1 MNNMDFG
8 NSGDSGLPSSL
19 YAALKR
25 VGRVFSV
32 ADLVQMTGAG
42 SASRG
47 RIQQILDL
55 LVSYGVIRKD
65 KKRRYLK
72 RSIPAL
78 LHGHVRVRKNGR
90 RVFVSAAATE
100 ASNEY
105 QIPPQ
110 QLHQPMNGDQ
120 VLALEIGGDA
130 RRSETRR
137 SGGRRLSVLI
147 WEIKERKQQ
156 TITGLCH
163 YNSADDTCLV
173 YAEPSDL
180 TFILTREGWEGSM
193 SQLDGM
199 VARLGIT
206 TYPVRGRPGRAFVL
220 EVLGPAGDPHV
231 DILAAASRV
240 GIPLHFSPEAKQA
253 ATSIPTEVQDE
264 VCSTRTDLR
273 HLPFVTIDGADA
285 KDFDDA
291 IALEPEHDRGTILW
305 VAIADVSH
313 YVQPGSALDLDAY
326 ARGNSTYFP
335 GFCLPMLPQQLS
347 NGICSLMPGV
357 ERLAVVLEIHCSD
370 AGVVSNMGVHLA
382 VMRSRARL
390 TYTQVQECLT
400 SAADADE
407 NINPQIQ
414 KMLKDLLAF
423 SRALN
428 KNRTDRGALDFDLPE
443 AQIDLDNSG
452 HVVGVTRRE
461 RLDAHR
467 IVEECMLLAN
477 ESVAD
482 FLQKFKVQGIY
493 RLHDKPELSSIN
505 QFQEFLNAFNI
516 GINLD
521 SDGIK
526 PLQLRQVLQQID
538 DPAQA
543 FIINRVLL
551 HSMKR
556 AYYAAHPG
564 EHFALATSSYGHFTS
579 PIRRYS
585 DLIQH
590 RMLKLCIDKNT
601 AASATA
607 SDSEHQHQA
616 GPAGLEIM
624 AEHVTS
630 CERRSMEAER
640 DIVALRS
647 CQFMQD
653 KLEEIFPGFITGVT
667 EFGFFVELDP
677 FFVEGL
683 IHIRTLADDYYEFDP
698 VQRMLIGQRRRRHFK
713 IGQKVDV
720 MVQDVR
726 LGTREID
733 FVLPESL
740 QSMDKTVTRRKRK
753 SPRT

>member
-1 MNNMDFG
+1 MSLVNSG
-8 NSGDSGLPSSL
+8 NSGLATSL
-19 YAALKR
+19 YSALKR
-25 VGRVFSV
+25 VGRVFSIT
-32 ADLVQMTGAG
+32 DLVQMVSTG
-42 SASRG
+42 STNRG
-47 RIQQILDL
+47 QIQQMLDL
-55 LVSYGVIRKD
+55 LVSHGVVRKG
-65 KKRRYLK
+65 KKGNYTKLN
-72 RSIPAL
+72 IPAL
-78 LHGHVRVRKNGR
+78 LRGHVRVRKNGR
-90 RVFVSAAATE
+90 RVFVSTVAGPSPDE
-100 ASNEY
+100 F
-105 QIPPQ
+105 QISPPQ
-110 QLHQPMNGDQ
+110 LYQAMDGDQ
-120 VLALEIGGDA
+120 VLALEIEGDT
-130 RRSETRR
+130 RRGEARR
-137 SGGRRLSVLI
+137 SGGRRLNVLI
-147 WEIKERKQQ
+147 LEITERKQQ
-156 TITGLCH
+156 TITGLCR

-173 YAEPSDL
+173 YAEPSDMPFLL
-180 TFILTREGWEGSM
+180 TEEGQEENM

-206 TYPVRGRPGRAFVL
+206 IYPIGGKPGRAIVL
-220 EVLGPAGDPHV
+220 EVLGQAGDPHV
-231 DILAAASRV
+231 DILAAASKV

-253 ATSIPTEVQDE
+253 AISIPTEVQDD
-264 VCSTRTDLR
+264 VCATRADLC
-273 HLPFVTIDGADA
+273 HLPFVTIDGEDA

-291 IALEPEHDRGTILW
+291 IAFEPGRDSGNVLW

-313 YVQPGSALDLDAY
+313 YVQPNSALDLDAY
-326 ARGNSTYFP
+326 ERGNSTYFP
-335 GFCLPMLPQQLS
+335 GFSLPMLPRELS

-357 ERLAVVLEIHCSD
+357 KRLAVVLEIHCTD
-370 AGVVSNMGVHLA
+370 AGVVSEMVVHLA
-382 VMRSRARL
+382 VIRSRARL
-390 TYTQVQECLT
+390 TYTQVQKSLDG
-400 SAADADE
+400 AADVDE
-407 NINPQIQ
+407 GITPQIQ
-414 KMLKDLLAF
+414 NMLRPLFDF
-423 SRALN
+423 SRQLN
-428 KNRTDRGALDFDLPE
+428 KNRTTRGALDFDLPE
-443 AQIDLDNSG
+443 AQIDLDDSG
-452 HVVGVTRRE
+452 HVVGVTRRD

-482 FLQKFKVQGIY
+482 YLQKFKVQGIY

-505 QFQEFLNAFNI
+505 QFQEFLSAFNI

-526 PLQLRQVLQQID
+526 PWQLRQVLHQID

-551 HSMKR
+551 HSMKQ

-590 RMLKLCIDKNT
+590 RMLKLCVDANIAPGST
-601 AASATA
+601 
-607 SDSEHQHQA
+607 DSVRTHEP
-616 GPAGLEIM
+616 GPASLEIM
-624 AEHVTS
+624 ADHATS

-640 DIVALRS
+640 NIVALRS

-683 IHIRTLADDYYEFDP
+683 VHVRTLADDYYVYDP
-698 VQRMLIGQRRRRHFK
+698 VQRMLLGQRRRRHFK

-726 LGTREID
+726 LKTREID

-740 QSMDKTVTRRKRK
+740 QAVEKTVLRRKRK
-753 SPRT
+753 APRAKRA

>member
-1 MNNMDFG
+1 MDFE
-8 NSGDSGLPSSL
+8 DSGLAATL
-19 YAALKR
+19 YAALKK
-25 VGRVFSV
+25 VSRVFSV
-32 ADLVQMTGAG
+32 TDLVQMI
-42 SASRG
+42 SADSANRG
-47 RIQQILDL
+47 QIQQLLEL
-55 LVSYGVIRKD
+55 LVSHDVVRKG
-65 KKRRYLK
+65 KKEQYTK
-72 RSIPAL
+72 RNIPAL
-78 LHGHVRVRKNGR
+78 LHGRVRVRKNGR
-90 RVFVSAAATE
+90 RVFVSATATP
-100 ASNEY
+100 ASSEY
-105 QIPPQ
+105 QIPPP
-110 QLHQPMNGDQ
+110 QLHQPMDGDQ
-120 VLALEIGGDA
+120 VLALEIGGDTH
-130 RRSETRR
+130 RPETRR

-147 WEIKERKQQ
+147 LEIKERKQQ
-156 TITGLCH
+156 TVTGLCH

-180 TFILTREGWEGSM
+180 PFLLTKEGLEGNM

-206 TYPVRGRPGRAFVL
+206 TYPVGRRPGRAFVL
-220 EVLGPAGDPHV
+220 EVLGPAGDPQV

-253 ATSIPTEVQDE
+253 ADSIPTEVQDDA
-264 VCSTRTDLR
+264 SSARIDLS

-291 IALEPEHDRGTILW
+291 IALEPGQAAGKILW

-347 NGICSLMPGV
+347 NGICSLMPEV
-357 ERLAVVLEIHCSD
+357 KRLAVVLEIHCSA
-370 AGVVSNMGVHLA
+370 AGVVSNMVAHEA
-382 VMRSRARL
+382 VISSHARL
-390 TYTQVQECLT
+390 TYTQVQNCLD
-400 SAADADE
+400 SAAGADK
-407 NINPQIQ
+407 NITPQIR
-414 KMLKDLLAF
+414 KMLKALLDF
-423 SRALN
+423 SRQRN
-428 KNRTDRGALDFDLPE
+428 KIRTTRGALDFDLPE
-443 AQIDLDNSG
+443 AQIDLDDSG
-452 HVVGVTRRE
+452 HVAGVTRRE
-461 RLDAHR
+461 RMDAHR

-482 FLQKFKVQGIY
+482 HLQKFKVQGIY
-493 RLHDKPELSSIN
+493 RLHDKPERSSIN
-505 QFQEFLNAFNI
+505 QFQEFLSAFNI

-521 SDGIK
+521 SGGIR
-526 PLQLRQVLQQID
+526 PQQLRQVLQQVK

-551 HSMKR
+551 HSMKQ

-590 RMLKLCIDKNT
+590 RMLKLCIDTQKT
-601 AASATA
+601 ADAKAPT
-607 SDSEHQHQA
+607 DPQLA
-616 GPAGLEIM
+616 GPAALEVM
-624 AEHVTS
+624 AAHATS

-640 DIVALRS
+640 NIVALRS

-683 IHIRTLADDYYEFDP
+683 VHIRTLADDYYEYDP
-698 VQRMLIGQRRRRHFK
+698 VQRMLMGQRRRRHFK

-726 LGTREID
+726 LKTREID

-740 QSMDKTVTRRKRK
+740 QTVERTITRRKRK
-753 SPRT
+753 ARRSKQKD

>member
-1 MNNMDFG
+1 MDVG
-8 NSGDSGLPSSL
+8 NSGLATSL
-19 YAALKR
+19 HTALKR

-32 ADLVQMTGAG
+32 TDLVQLISAG
-42 SASRG
+42 SANHG
-47 RIQQILDL
+47 QVQQMLDL
-55 LVSYGVIRKD
+55 LVSYGVVRKD
-65 KKRRYLK
+65 KKGRYVK

-90 RVFVSAAATE
+90 RVFVPKASDSAP
-100 ASNEY
+100 SEY
-105 QIPPQ
+105 QIPSP
-110 QLHQPMNGDQ
+110 QLHQPMDGDH
-120 VLALEIGGDA
+120 VIALEMGSDTH
-130 RRSETRR
+130 RPETRR

-147 WEIKERKQQ
+147 LEIKERKQQ
-156 TITGLCH
+156 TVTGVCR
-163 YNSADDTCLV
+163 YNPADDTCLV

-180 TFILTREGWEGSM
+180 PFLLTREGQEKNIG
-193 SQLDGM
+193 QLDGM

-206 TYPVRGRPGRAFVL
+206 TYPVGGRPGRAFVL
-220 EVLGPAGDPHV
+220 ELLGPAGDPHV
-231 DILAAASRV
+231 DILAAASKV

-253 ATSIPTEVQDE
+253 ATSVPIEVQED
-264 VCSTRTDLR
+264 VCKARTDLC

-291 IALEPEHDRGTILW
+291 IALEPGQDTGNILW

-326 ARGNSTYFP
+326 ERGNSTYFP

-347 NGICSLMPGV
+347 NGICSLMPDAK
-357 ERLAVVLEIHCSD
+357 RLAVVLEIHCTD
-370 AGVVSNMGVHLA
+370 AGIVSSMVVHLA
-382 VMRSRARL
+382 VIRSRARL
-390 TYTQVQECLT
+390 TYTQVQDYLNGTVGAEGDLT
-400 SAADADE
+400 
-407 NINPQIQ
+407 PQIQ
-414 KMLKDLLAF
+414 KMLKALLDF
-423 SRALN
+423 SHQLN
-428 KNRTDRGALDFDLPE
+428 KNRTARGALDFDLPE
-443 AQIDLDNSG
+443 AQIDLDDSG

-482 FLQKFKVQGIY
+482 YLQKFKVQGIY

-505 QFQEFLNAFNI
+505 QFQEFLSAFNI
-516 GINLD
+516 GISLD

-538 DPAQA
+538 NPAQA

-551 HSMKR
+551 HSMKQ

-590 RMLKLCIDKNT
+590 RMLKLCINT
-601 AASATA
+601 GVTTGTTA
-607 SDSEHQHQA
+607 PTNGDLA
-616 GPAGLEIM
+616 GPATLEVM
-624 AEHVTS
+624 ADHVTS

-640 DIVALRS
+640 NIVALRS

-683 IHIRTLADDYYEFDP
+683 VHIRTLADDYYEYDP
-698 VQRMLIGQRRRRHFK
+698 VQRMLMGQRRRRHFK

-726 LGTREID
+726 LKTREID
-733 FVLPESL
+733 FVLPEFM
-740 QSMDKTVTRRKRK
+740 QTMEKPVTHRKRK
-753 SPRT
+753 TPRARRT